1 VLKVDDLMHGLSKS
15 VIFAGL
21 ITLVGVVNGARV
33 TGGAE
38 GLGRATT
45 NSVVQAITAIVV
57 TDMLF
62 VFVVTR

>member
-1 VLKVDDLMHGLSKS
+1 
-15 VIFAGL
+15 
-21 ITLVGVVNGARV
+21 V

>member
-1 VLKVDDLMHGLSKS
+1 MPKQRWGHFLQHF
-15 VIFAGL
+15 FAGL
-21 ITLVGVVNGARV
+21 ITLVGVVNGAGV
-33 TGGAE
+33 SGGAE

-45 NSVVQAITAIVV
+45 RSVVQAITAIII